1 MQSME
6 SHKVENGSETEQF
19 SLPKVAWSS
28 LVEMQIIH
36 LQILTVGSVRIHY
49 SIYLSKLNAK
59 IQLVFHGKSK
69 IQWVSRQK
77 QNPSTQ
83 II

>member
-1 MQSME
+1 
-6 SHKVENGSETEQF
+6 
-19 SLPKVAWSS
+19 
-28 LVEMQIIH
+28 MQIIH
-36 LQILTVGSVRIHY
+36 LQLLTVGSVRIHY

-59 IQLVFHGKSK
+59 IQLMFHGKSK